1 MADLFCVFS
10 LCMARKPRYVPEGG
24 ALVEVTCRTFQG
36 RFLLR
41 PRQDLNDIVVGVLA
55 HFLENYPGIG
65 LVGIVV
71 LSTHLHLLLSVESQE
86 DLSNLMRDFG
96 SKTAREVN
104 KLYGWGGAL
113 FSPRYRSICVTHEPA
128 AQIARLSYLL
138 AQSVKEHLVARVK
151 DWPGIHFGKTLLE
164 GRSFL
169 SGKWIDRTKKTRLE
183 IQARQKAKGK
193 NKRKE
198 VGREDYTS
206 AVTVPLEQLPCWRDL
221 EPGKYLERIRKMI
234 RRIEKDAEAER
245 ERQGAEVVGVE
256 AICQRNPQ
264 SRQNELQSSPAPL
277 VHAASKR
284 ERLAW
289 REAFA
294 WFVLQ
299 YREASERLRNGDRD
313 APFPEGSFPP
323 RLPFVGSAGGVP
335 LESAVT

>member
-1 MADLFCVFS
+1 
-10 LCMARKPRYVPEGG
+10 MARYPRYVPEEG

-55 HFLENYPGIG
+55 RFLEKRPNIG

-104 KLYGWGGAL
+104 RLYGWSGSL
-113 FSPRYRSICVTHEPA
+113 FSSRYRSICVTTEPA
-128 AQIARLSYLL
+128 AQIARLEYLL

-151 DWPGIHFGKTLLE
+151 HWPGIHFGKTLLQ
-164 GRSFL
+164 GRSVL
-169 SGKWIDRTKKTRLE
+169 AGTWIDRTKRARLE
-183 IQARQKAKGK
+183 TQGEEAR
-193 NKRKE
+193 RK
-198 VGREDYTS
+198 DYTS
-206 AVTVPLEQLPCWRDL
+206 TETVELQQLPCWRDL
-221 EPGKYLERIRKMI
+221 AWGEYLKRIHAMI
-234 RRIEKDAEAER
+234 RGVEKDAEVER
-245 ERQGAEVVGVE
+245 KRRGTGVVGVE
-256 AICQRNPQ
+256 AICLQNPQ
-264 SRQNELQSSPAPL
+264 TRPEEPQSSLAPL

-299 YREASERLRNGDRD
+299 YREASERLRGGDRD
-313 APFPEGSFPP
+313 APFPEGCFPP
-323 RLPFVGSAGGVP
+323 GLPFVGTAGGVP
-335 LESAVT
+335 LPAAAP